1 MTPLRSNPR
10 KALTLLEVIITIF
23 VMAIGFLS
31 VLTLFPLAARK
42 VVRSIDSD
50 RVNLMAAN
58 ASGSENVLGVR
69 QAIQF
74 QIDQDLA
81 ITPPAQNLLPSQV
94 YHFDPIGVIGDATSV
109 SRTLGTLKTV
119 GLNSNIIADMALND
133 HRRFLGFLPIRDLTL
148 KEWMT
153 SQDEIVFEPW
163 GLPELGFRKGNRY
176 SVSFLYRRNSL
187 AERNSLETVMLV
199 YAGRSLEFGNGTET
213 LLKLVNTATSADST
227 LTIKDLDNF
236 GVSPLQGP
244 GGPDRAFGRGAWL
257 MDVSSNLIS
266 GKPRWKKFYQV
277 QTVENNGSGQLTVSL
292 DRNLEADSP
301 SSTNVFPIP
310 ADAKLIW
317 VDYLFD
323 WFDRGIGP

>member
-58 ASGSENVLGVR
+58 ASGSENVLGIR
-69 QAIQF
+69 QAVQS
-74 QIDQDLA
+74 QMDAELVTSG
-81 ITPPAQNLLPSQV
+81 TPLLPSGI
-94 YHFDPIGVIGDATSV
+94 YHFDPIGVIGTSGSAIPV
-109 SRTLGTLKTV
+109 LKGLGAFKLMGLYNNPTADIS
-119 GLNSNIIADMALND
+119 LNSIRAS
-133 HRRFLGFLPIRDLTL
+133 FQLPPISDLKL
-148 KEWMT
+148 REWLT
-153 SQDEIVFEPW
+153 SQDEIIFEPW
-163 GLPELGFRKGNRY
+163 GLPEPNFRKGNRY
-176 SVSFLYRRNSL
+176 SVSFLYRRNTL
-187 AERNSLETVMLV
+187 ADRNSLETLMLV
-199 YAGRSLEFGNGTET
+199 YAARSIEFGNDTGTR
-213 LLKLVNTATSADST
+213 LSLQAPADNTAST
-227 LTIKDLDNF
+227 LVINDP
-236 GVSPLQGP
+236 VQSP
-244 GGPDRAFGRGAWL
+244 GGPDRVFGRGAWL

-277 QTVENNGSGQLTVSL
+277 QTVENNGNGQLTVSL

-301 SSTNVFPIP
+301 SSANVFPV
-310 ADAKLIW
+310 AQDAKLIW